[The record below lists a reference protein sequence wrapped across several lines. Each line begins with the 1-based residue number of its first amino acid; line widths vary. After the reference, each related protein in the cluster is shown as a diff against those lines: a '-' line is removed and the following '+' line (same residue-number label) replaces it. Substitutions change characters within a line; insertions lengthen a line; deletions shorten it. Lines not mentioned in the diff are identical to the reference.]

1 MSSTHPSR
9 RPAQKR
15 SQATYDRLLDSAG
28 ELLEELG
35 VERISTNLIAARAGV
50 TPPTLYH
57 YFPNKYAL
65 LAALGERLMAAQNAL
80 VPLDPELDEAAIADI
95 LLAHVRLT
103 RASPGGVWVMRMLR
117 AVPQLA
123 EVRLASHRQ
132 LAASLAEMAAKK
144 SPAQYRHLIECQARL
159 VVDLGFAAIEL
170 ALDEPDIAEEVI
182 MTQAARAIRTLFSS

>member
-1 MSSTHPSR
+1 MSSTLTPR

-57 YFPNKYAL
+57 YFSDKYAL

-80 VPLDPELDEAAIADI
+80 VPLDPTLSEAAIAEI
-95 LLAHVRLT
+95 LLDHLRLT
-103 RASPGGVWVMRMLR
+103 RASPGGAWVMRMLR

-123 EVRLASHRQ
+123 EVRLTSHRL
-132 LAASLAEMAAKK
+132 LANELARMAMAKD
-144 SPAQYRHLIECQARL
+144 PTQNRTLVECQARL
-159 VVDLGFAAIEL
+159 AVELGFAAIEL
-170 ALDEPDIAEEVI
+170 VFDEPELEEGVVMAE
-182 MTQAARAIRTLFSS
+182 AARAIRMLFQ

>member
-1 MSSTHPSR
+1 MSSNLSAR

-50 TPPTLYH
+50 SPPTLYH
-57 YFPNKYAL
+57 YFPDKYAL
-65 LAALGERLMAAQNAL
+65 LAALGQRLMDAQNAL
-80 VPLDPELDEAAIADI
+80 VPLDPTLDEASIAKV
-95 LLAHVRLT
+95 LLDHVNVT
-103 RASPGGVWVMRMLR
+103 RASPGGAWVMRMLR

-123 EVRLASHRQ
+123 DVRLASHRK
-132 LAASLAEMAAKK
+132 LAAALTHIAIADNA
-144 SPAQYRHLIECQARL
+144 PHNQAFLESRSRL

-170 ALDEPDIAEEVI
+170 VLDEPDLDERVVMA
-182 MTQAARAIRTLFSS
+182 QAARAIRTLLD

>member
-1 MSSTHPSR
+1 MSSSHSLR

-57 YFPNKYAL
+57 YFADKYAL

-80 VPLDPELDEAAIADI
+80 VPLDPALDEAAISAI
-95 LLAHVRLT
+95 LLDHVRLT
-103 RASPGGVWVMRMLR
+103 RASPGGAWIMRMLR

-123 EVRLASHRQ
+123 DVRLTSHRE
-132 LAASLAEMAAKK
+132 LAAALTRMAIEQDPSQDQA
-144 SPAQYRHLIECQARL
+144 LLECQARL

-170 ALDEPDIAEEVI
+170 VLDEPELDEAIVMA
-182 MTQAARAIRTLFSS
+182 QAARSIRVLLG